1 MILDHHRF
9 HKENKTRQACTRLEK
24 RDTDW
29 ALDKW
34 SSIAKD
40 YDGGQMAG
48 RMRDEVLWLSEKQPD
63 HTTSRDSLEGPR

>member
-1 MILDHHRF
+1 M
-9 HKENKTRQACTRLEK
+9 
-24 RDTDW
+24 
-29 ALDKW
+29 DKW